1 MPIVVELD
9 GLDLLKLEDDP
20 DPDLSLTSNALSM
33 YSDSDFST
41 DLSGTAHIP
50 NIVGWTKLEKQ
61 LLLVHVYQIREM
73 NEHSLDVYL
82 CVT

>member
-33 YSDSDFST
+33 
-41 DLSGTAHIP
+41 
-50 NIVGWTKLEKQ
+50 
-61 LLLVHVYQIREM
+61 
-73 NEHSLDVYL
+73 
-82 CVT
+82 